1 MRTTGII
8 LLINLFSL
16 CCIFK
21 CSEADLTSKVESDV
35 VSETA
40 NEEDGMAT
48 HQPDTILIEFD
59 GGINILWDNVNE
71 TIIID
76 EYYYSLSQEPINI
89 NIVNAISDT
98 TFVSES
104 VCSKHSSLK
113 KGDIAFILLFYSFE
127 FLDYMDFGMYFDCLT
142 DTCLYF
148 NGQLDWLE
156 HNRGYIKERILKK
169 YFNSGNT
176 HH

>member
-1 MRTTGII
+1 MKKIVI
-8 LLINLFSL
+8 FLLLNMFTV
-16 CCIFK
+16 CNVYK
-21 CSEADLTSKVESDV
+21 CNDTDNISKEESEKA
-35 VSETA
+35 SETI
-40 NEEDGMAT
+40 

-59 GGINILWDNVNE
+59 GGIHILWDNINDR
-71 TIIID
+71 IIKD
-76 EYYYSLSQEPINI
+76 ENYYIATQKPINI

>member
-1 MRTTGII
+1 MKKIVI
-8 LLINLFSL
+8 FLLLNMFTVSNVY
-16 CCIFK
+16 K
-21 CSEADLTSKVESDV
+21 CNDTDNISKEESEKAG
-35 VSETA
+35 ETI
-40 NEEDGMAT
+40 

-59 GGINILWDNVNE
+59 GGIHILWDNINDR
-71 TIIID
+71 IIKD
-76 EYYYSLSQEPINI
+76 DNYYIATQKPINI